1 MASKTEMSLEDF
13 DFGFSAVDENEL
25 EAVTK
30 VESKLQE
37 TSSSVQA
44 ATEKVSSIQG
54 KLDKMY
60 NAVIPLLNNLQKN
73 PEKEYIFWPDRHNKV
88 EQFRDKLTI
97 LYKS

>member
-1 MASKTEMSLEDF
+1 MATKTEMNLDDF
-13 DFGFSAVDENEL
+13 DFGFSIVDENEL

-37 TSSSVQA
+37 TSSASASA
-44 ATEKVSSIQG
+44 AAEAKSIQS
-54 KLDKMY
+54 KMDKMY

-73 PEKEYIFWPDRHNKV
+73 PEKEYIYWPGRHNKV

>member
-1 MASKTEMSLEDF
+1 MAKTEMNLDSF

-37 TSSSVQA
+37 TSSTVTEAQANAQA
-44 ATEKVSSIQG
+44 AQS
-54 KLDKMY
+54 KLDQMY

>member
-1 MASKTEMSLEDF
+1 MAKTEMNLDTF

-37 TSSSVQA
+37 TSSTVAA
-44 ATEKVSSIQG
+44 ATAQQKAIQA
-54 KLDKMY
+54 KLDQMY

>member
-1 MASKTEMSLEDF
+1 MNLDDF
-13 DFGFSAVDENEL
+13 DFGFSIVDENEL

-37 TSSSVQA
+37 TSSASASA
-44 ATEKVSSIQG
+44 AAEAKSIQS
-54 KLDKMY
+54 KMDKMY

-73 PEKEYIFWPDRHNKV
+73 PEKEYIYWPGRHNKV

>member
-1 MASKTEMSLEDF
+1 MNLDNF
-13 DFGFSAVDENEL
+13 DFGFSAVDEKEL
-25 EAVTK
+25 EADTK

-37 TSSSVQA
+37 TSSTIAA
-44 ATEKVSSIQG
+44 ATAQQEASQA
-54 KLDKMY
+54 KLDQMY

>member
-1 MASKTEMSLEDF
+1 MSLEEF
-13 DFGFSAVDENEL
+13 DFGFSAVDETEL
-25 EAVTK
+25 EAVTTA
-30 VESKLQE
+30 
-37 TSSSVQA
+37 TSQIEQASGTAAAVQA
-44 ATEKVSSIQG
+44 KI
-54 KLDKMY
+54 DKMY

>member
-1 MASKTEMSLEDF
+1 MNLDSF

-37 TSSSVQA
+37 TSSTVTEAQASAQA
-44 ATEKVSSIQG
+44 AQS
-54 KLDKMY
+54 KLDQMY